1 MIKRIFFTFIVLQIF
16 FIGPCY
22 ASSDRLADIG
32 AELFKER
39 IVEDIPFEVTD
50 FKIANEASV
59 AREQPHMACDSKY
72 EFMAVQN
79 QNVMLMI
86 DVYVNREGYIDSI
99 IICGPSVEKRNSKFL
114 TLVLAESMKAIGL
127 NMDEIMWLCS
137 KGSISGNTYEGS
149 VFSTGMGRTVYYSMS
164 LTSDGF
170 GINRIDRMSLTDRFT
185 RSMLAN

>member
-1 MIKRIFFTFIVLQIF
+1 MVARWYDKKSIFYVYRAADI

-39 IVEDIPFEVTD
+39 IVEDIPFKVAD
-50 FKIANEASV
+50 FKITNEATV
-59 AREQPHMACDSKY
+59 AREQPHMAGDSKY

-99 IICGPSVEKRNSKFL
+99 INCEENIWMRRILS
-114 TLVLAESMKAIGL
+114 
-127 NMDEIMWLCS
+127 D
-137 KGSISGNTYEGS
+137 
-149 VFSTGMGRTVYYSMS
+149 MGRK
-164 LTSDGF
+164 L
-170 GINRIDRMSLTDRFT
+170 
-185 RSMLAN
+185 